1 MRFIS
6 VLLWIFAF
14 ILAGCSIIADS
25 KKNDSGELLVD
36 KLILD
41 YCHGYSSEML
51 AIDPYSYED
60 FNLFSVL
67 STQMNYT
74 FVFYEWEGYTRL
86 TMWATPAS
94 PIVLKDKL
102 FAYAY
107 RNGNTLFFCQINED
121 VSEKAKKEIIEGIV
135 LRSVKE
141 LNILQKNGEP
151 FSIDYIYEKEKW
163 NKIEQGIDVG
173 KWILAT
179 EKTNK
184 SM

>member
-1 MRFIS
+1 MVIHQKCW
-6 VLLWIFAF
+6 LLIRIVTK
-14 ILAGCSIIADS
+14 ILIYSASYPHKLTEKLKKYEEINNS
-25 KKNDSGELLVD
+25 KVN
-36 KLILD
+36 
-41 YCHGYSSEML
+41 
-51 AIDPYSYED
+51 
-60 FNLFSVL
+60 
-67 STQMNYT
+67 T